1 MTETVK
7 APEAEATEAEA
18 TESGEGQTAEAA
30 APKPVTV
37 KEKITKAMSKD
48 MPALHLEFIQW
59 MKDEADID
67 LDQSSVLATQSL
79 YNVFRKTERYA
90 KVKAEQ
96 PTGGPAKE
104 QPLPKTPEEAKAALE
119 KHQKDAERRRQ
130 QQERADARAA
140 KIQELLAGMAG
151 EESGEE
157 ATDVADSAETDE
169 ELAEAF

>member
-18 TESGEGQTAEAA
+18 GEGQGVAEQAKP
-30 APKPVTV
+30 APVST
-37 KEKITKAMSKD
+37 KEKITKAMGRD
-48 MPALHLEFIQW
+48 MPALHLEFIDW
-59 MKDEADID
+59 MKDEADIE
-67 LDQSSVLATQSL
+67 LDQASVLATQSL

-96 PTGGPAKE
+96 PAGGGTTKE

-130 QQERADARAA
+130 AQERADARAA

-151 EESGEE
+151 DESGEE
-157 ATDVADSAETDE
+157 ATDVADEAQTDE